1 MHFWQSYFVPK
12 FKIFL
17 SVHYRRVHYACTVF
31 GGDKVGSVHLKC
43 LIKFLFFTFLR
54 KVFCKVVEWFILFAN
69 QITAIQRCKN
79 LGSKWSGRVCEETR
93 GPLRSKLLQR
103 CFFCKNHTLTIVFIY
118 SIFDIFTNS

>member
-54 KVFCKVVEWFILFAN
+54 KVFCKVVEWFILFAR
-69 QITAIQRCKN
+69 IT
-79 LGSKWSGRVCEETR
+79 
-93 GPLRSKLLQR
+93 RSPS
-103 CFFCKNHTLTIVFIY
+103 CSYTPY
-118 SIFDIFTNS
+118 SIFSPTARATFPGRVHGVVVHASKYVPGSSMSSNFAVMAMSFTF